1 MVTLPER
8 PLDPDAGSVRIAS
21 LWWTMALRTVGTIGL
36 ATLAAVWL
44 AMTLFLLHVV
54 SAAHCKADAI
64 CSPMGGVE

>member
-1 MVTLPER
+1 MALPER

-21 LWWTMALRTVGTIGL
+21 LWWTMALRAVGTIGL

-44 AMTLFLLHVV
+44 AMTIFLLHVV
-54 SAAHCKADAI
+54 SAAHSKADAI

>member
-1 MVTLPER
+1 VALPER

-21 LWWTMALRTVGTIGL
+21 LWWTMALRAVGMIGL

-44 AMTLFLLHVV
+44 AMTIFLLHVV
-54 SAAHCKADAI
+54 SAAHYKADAI

>member
-1 MVTLPER
+1 MALPER

-21 LWWTMALRTVGTIGL
+21 LWWTMALRAAGTIGL

-44 AMTLFLLHVV
+44 AMTIFLLHVV
-54 SAAHCKADAI
+54 SAAHYKADAI